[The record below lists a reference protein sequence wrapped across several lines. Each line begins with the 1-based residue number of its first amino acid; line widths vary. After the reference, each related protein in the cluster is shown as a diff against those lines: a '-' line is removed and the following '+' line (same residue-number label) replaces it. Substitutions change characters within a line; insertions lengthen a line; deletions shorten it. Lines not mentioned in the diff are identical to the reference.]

1 MKLPPGF
8 WKKKE
13 EEKCFICDSPLD
25 KKSGEIVYKYQDGEG
40 KVKLCGPCMD
50 KVEEKQDEQ
59 AI

>member
-13 EEKCFICDSPLD
+13 EEKCFLCGSPLG
-25 KKSGEIVYKYQDGEG
+25 KNSGQIVYKYESGEG
-40 KVKLCGPCMD
+40 KVEICGVCLD
-50 KVEEKQDEQ
+50 KIEEKQDEQ